1 MKKNKKESK
10 RKLEKR
16 NLILYIVL
24 GISLSLFISFSLGE
38 QASKNVEKITYNDF
52 LDKVELEE
60 VESISYKY
68 GQDSMI
74 VTMKDGTIFNS
85 DNPRTETFKE
95 EMLKEGIEVDTGG
108 GNAAN
113 TSAAATTAALNIV
126 LMFAIITFLVI
137 LFKSKRKKG
146 AGIAQAIDKSLPKI
160 KFNQIA
166 GNEEAKKE
174 MMVLVDYLKNGDKYE
189 KMGVKAPSGV
199 IMFGPPGTGK
209 TLMAKAVAGEANV
222 PFFYTSGS
230 NFIEMFAGLGAQRV
244 RKLFAEA
251 RSQAPCIIFVDEVDA
266 IGGSRGT
273 QGRIS
278 ENDQTLNAFLEQM
291 DGFSSNEGI
300 LVIAATNRIESLD
313 PAFVRPGRF
322 DKHIHIGLP
331 DVKARKNILELYA
344 KSKPFAENVNI
355 ESLSRI
361 TVGMAGADLESLINE
376 AALVAVTENSEVIT
390 RNHVDTAL
398 YKITTKGS
406 PKEINRKNE
415 LELNLIAYHEAGHA
429 LAAKMLTER
438 KIHKV
443 TIVPSTSGAG
453 GATFSAPSDTTLMSK
468 QELLNTVKM
477 LYAGRAA
484 EEILM
489 KNSDKVTSGASADI
503 QQATGLLKAYFSQ
516 YGMSE
521 KFGMVLIENDKFYMD
536 EVFELS
542 KKLYSE
548 TLVFLQEN
556 KESLSAIAEELIDKE
571 TISEE
576 EIDVLLKEK
585 QI

>member
-1 MKKNKKESK
+1 MQKNKRNPK
-10 RKLEKR
+10 RKFEKKKI
-16 NLILYIVL
+16 ILSIIL
-24 GISLSLFISFSLGE
+24 GVTLGLGLSIGLGNPV
-38 QASKNVEKITYNDF
+38 SKDIEKITYNEF
-52 LDKVELEE
+52 LDKVEKEE

-68 GQDSMI
+68 GNDSMS
-74 VTMKDGTIFNS
+74 VVMKDGTTFNS

-95 EMLKEGIEVDTGG
+95 EMLKEGIEVNTGG
-108 GNAAN
+108 GNGAN

-126 LMFAIITFLVI
+126 LMFAIITFLIFV
-137 LFKSKRKKG
+137 FKSRSKKG
-146 AGIAQAIDKSLPKI
+146 AGIAQSIDKSLPEI

-174 MMVLVDYLKNGDKYE
+174 MMVLVDYLKNGEKYK
-189 KMGVKAPSGV
+189 KMGVKPPSGV

-209 TLMAKAVAGEANV
+209 TLMAKAIAGEAKV
-222 PFFYTSGS
+222 PFFYTAGS
-230 NFIEMFAGLGAQRV
+230 SFVEMFAGLGAQRV

-251 RSQAPCIIFVDEVDA
+251 RLQSPCIIFIDEVDA
-266 IGGSRGT
+266 IGGARGT

-278 ENDQTLNAFLEQM
+278 ENDQLLTAFLEQM

-331 DVKARKNILELYA
+331 DVKARKSILELYA
-344 KSKPFAENVNI
+344 KSKSFAENVNI

-361 TVGMAGADLESLINE
+361 TVGMSGADLESLINE

-390 RNHVDTAL
+390 RAHVDTAL

-415 LELNLIAYHEAGHA
+415 VELNLIAYHEAGHA
-429 LAAKMLTER
+429 LAAKLLTER

-453 GATFSAPSDTTLMSK
+453 GATFSAPPDTTLMSK
-468 QELLNTVKM
+468 QELLNTIKM

-489 KNSDKVTSGASADI
+489 KDSNKITTGASADI

-548 TLVFLQEN
+548 TLTFLQEN
-556 KESLSAIAEELIDKE
+556 KEPLIAIAEELIEKE
-571 TISEE
+571 TISED
-576 EIDVLLKEK
+576 EIEMLLKK
-585 QI
+585 

>member
-1 MKKNKKESK
+1 MKKNKRYSK
-10 RKLEKR
+10 KKFKKKKI
-16 NLILYIVL
+16 ILSIIL
-24 GISLSLFISFSLGE
+24 GLTLGLGLATTFGE
-38 QASKNVEKITYNDF
+38 PSSKNVEKITYNEF
-52 LDKVELEE
+52 LDKVETKE
-60 VESISYKY
+60 VKSISFKY
-68 GQDSMI
+68 GQDPMI
-74 VTMKDGTIFNS
+74 VEMKDGTVFKS

-95 EMLKEGIEVDTGG
+95 EMLKEGIEVNTGG
-108 GNAAN
+108 GNGAN
-113 TSAAATTAALNIV
+113 TSAAATTAALNLV
-126 LMFAIITFLVI
+126 LMFAIITFLI
-137 LFKSKRKKG
+137 FAFKSKIKRG
-146 AGIAQAIDKSLPKI
+146 AGIAQSIDKSLPET

-174 MMVLVDYLKNGDKYE
+174 MMVLVDYLKNSGKYK

-209 TLMAKAVAGEANV
+209 TLMAKAIAGEAKV

-230 NFIEMFAGLGAQRV
+230 NFVEMFAGLGAQRV

-251 RSQAPCIIFVDEVDA
+251 RLQAPCIIFVDEVDA
-266 IGGSRGT
+266 IGGARGT

-300 LVIAATNRIESLD
+300 LVIAATNRIDSLD

-331 DVKARKNILELYA
+331 DVKARKQILDLYV
-344 KSKPFAENVNI
+344 KSKPLAENVDI
-355 ESLSRI
+355 ESLARI
-361 TVGMAGADLESLINE
+361 TVGMAGADLESLVNE
-376 AALVAVTENSEVIT
+376 AALIAVTENSSVIT
-390 RNHVDTAL
+390 RSHIDTAL

-415 LELNLIAYHEAGHA
+415 VELKLIAYHEAGHA
-429 LAAKMLTER
+429 IVAKLLTER

-453 GATFSAPSDTTLMSK
+453 GATFSAPPDTTLMSK
-468 QELLNTVKM
+468 QELINTIKM

-489 KNSDKVTSGASADI
+489 KSSDKITSGASSDI
-503 QQATGLLKAYFSQ
+503 QQSTQLLKAYFAQ

-521 KFGMVLIENDKFYMD
+521 KFGMVLIEDDKFYMN

-542 KKLYSE
+542 KKLYEE
-548 TLVFLQEN
+548 TLSFLNNN
-556 KESLSAIAEELIDKE
+556 KESLIAIAEALIENE
-571 TISEE
+571 TLSADEVDNLI
-576 EIDVLLKEK
+576 K
-585 QI
+585 